1 MANNFDSKTLY
12 DYLRSQF
19 GPLKQAQVD
28 AINRILLGQPAEQA
42 FTPDREFFF
51 QTVRSKFGRLRQEQV
66 DGFNKILDEWE
77 ARGLGDKRWLAN
89 MLAQSWHETGAQMQP
104 IKEMGSEAYLRG
116 KPYYPWVG
124 EGLIQVTWEK
134 NHRKFGATAPGQ
146 LLQWPIA
153 LRALFDGM
161 IQGVFT
167 TKKLAD
173 YFNEEKD
180 DPYQARRIVN
190 GIDKAAL
197 IAQHHRNFLAA
208 LKEASDA

>member
-1 MANNFDSKTLY
+1 MEPAALFN
-12 DYLRSQF
+12 YLRSQF

-28 AINRILLGQPAEQA
+28 AINRILEGEPAERA
-42 FTPDREFFF
+42 FRPDRDFFF
-51 QTVRSKFGRLRQEQV
+51 QTVRGKFGRLRQAQV
-66 DGFNKILDEWE
+66 DGFNKILDEWDR
-77 ARGLGDKRWLAN
+77 RGLGDRRWLAN
-89 MLAQSWHETGAQMQP
+89 MLAQSWHETGAEMQP
-104 IKEMGSEAYLRG
+104 IKERGSEAYLRS
-116 KPYYPWVG
+116 KAYYPWVG

-173 YFNEEKD
+173 YFSDEKD

-190 GIDKAAL
+190 GIDKAAT
-197 IAQHHRNFLAA
+197 IAQYHRSFLAA
-208 LKEASDA
+208 LKEADSVGTS